1 MDTNFVYL
9 SYTIPI
15 YADGNI
21 GKIYFWQISFLNLNC
36 GITFITSEIS
46 EEMFD
51 ILITFSWY
59 HLILIISSRNINLIY
74 DIDLTTTNYSSHNM
88 TRLRGYSCMCENC
101 LLIVYLIC
109 KQVSWS
115 QENKLSILSRL
126 VFQETKDILKG
137 KLIVVANLKFC
148 KIAWLYK
155 YFVMKRLAVSLFA
168 VKWNFETIRPYKI
181 TITTIDKPLGSR
193 FYILMLEN

>member
-1 MDTNFVYL
+1 
-9 SYTIPI
+9 
-15 YADGNI
+15 
-21 GKIYFWQISFLNLNC
+21 
-36 GITFITSEIS
+36 
-46 EEMFD
+46 
-51 ILITFSWY
+51 
-59 HLILIISSRNINLIY
+59 
-74 DIDLTTTNYSSHNM
+74 
-88 TRLRGYSCMCENC
+88 MCENC

-126 VFQETKDILKG
+126 VFQETRDILKG